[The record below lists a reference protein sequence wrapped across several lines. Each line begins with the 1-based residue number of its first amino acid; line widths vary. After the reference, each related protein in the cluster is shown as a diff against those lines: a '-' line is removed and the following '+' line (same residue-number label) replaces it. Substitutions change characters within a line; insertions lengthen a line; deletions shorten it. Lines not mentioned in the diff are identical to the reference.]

1 MSSNVVLDY
10 VLAIVAVPD
19 DQANEWPYAAAVP
32 LALLVYLIHPYRR
45 GAR

>member
-19 DQANEWPYAAAVP
+19 DQGPYAAAVP
-32 LALLVYLIHPYRR
+32 LALLVYLIR